1 MSIPTQMSLAGFIVS
16 ISDLHTTGSGSPH
29 VRARVGV
36 EQWRHEATDTLI
48 KLDPTYHDV
57 VAYDHAASVLSTRF
71 RPGDFFI
78 ASGYI
83 HEYEI
88 DQPGGSLI
96 KEEFVARKIGHN
108 ANHTPYVVQRRPPH
122 RPPAARTAVHQQP
135 AVGM

>member
-16 ISDLHTTGSGSPH
+16 ISDLHTTGSGSPQ

-36 EQWRHEATDTLI
+36 EQWRHEASAIFTP
-48 KLDPTYHDV
+48 LDPTYHDV

-83 HEYEI
+83 HEYEL

-108 ANHTPYVVQRRPPH
+108 ANHTAYVVQRRPPH
-122 RPPAARTAVHQQP
+122 RAKVSVATHQQS

>member
-16 ISDLHTTGSGSPH
+16 ISDLERTTGGSDR
-29 VRARVGV
+29 VRLRVGV
-36 EQWRHEATDTLI
+36 EQWRHEADSTFT

-57 VAYDHAASVLSTRF
+57 VAYDTAASVIQKRF
-71 RPGDFFI
+71 RPGDFFV

-88 DQPGGSLI
+88 DQRGGSLI
-96 KEEFVARKIGHN
+96 REEFVARRIGHN
-108 ANHTPYVVQRRPPH
+108 ANQTTYVVQRHPQHVPTSRQ
-122 RPPAARTAVHQQP
+122 AAAQHQP

>member
-36 EQWRHEATDTLI
+36 EQRRHEADGTFT

-57 VAYDHAASVLSTRF
+57 VAYDHAANILSKRF

-78 ASGYI
+78 ASGYV

-88 DQPGGSLI
+88 DQPGGTLI

-108 ANHTPYVVQRRPPH
+108 ANHTPYLVQRRPPH
-122 RPPAARTAVHQQP
+122 RTHAPAATHQQSS
-135 AVGM
+135 VGM

>member
-16 ISDLHTTGSGSPH
+16 ISELHTTGSGSPQ

-36 EQWRHEATDTLI
+36 EQWRHEANDTFTQLS
-48 KLDPTYHDV
+48 PTYHDV
-57 VAYDHAASVLSTRF
+57 VAYDHAASILSTRF

-96 KEEFVARKIGHN
+96 KEEFVARRIGHN

-122 RPPAARTAVHQQP
+122 RTHIAAATQQQS

>member
-16 ISDLHTTGSGSPH
+16 ISDLERTTSGSDR
-29 VRARVGV
+29 VRLRVGV
-36 EQWRHEATDTLI
+36 EQWRHEADGAFT

-57 VAYDHAASVLSTRF
+57 VAYDTAASVIQKRF
-71 RPGDFFI
+71 RPGDFFV

-88 DQPGGSLI
+88 DQRGGSLI
-96 KEEFVARKIGHN
+96 REEFVARKIGHN
-108 ANHTPYVVQRRPPH
+108 ANQTTYIVQRHPQHDPTSRQ
-122 RPPAARTAVHQQP
+122 AAAQHQP

>member
-16 ISDLHTTGSGSPH
+16 ISDLHTTGSGSPQ

-36 EQWRHEATDTLI
+36 EPWRPEASDIFTP
-48 KLDPTYHDV
+48 LDPTYHDV
-57 VAYDHAASVLSTRF
+57 VAYDHAASALSTRF

-83 HEYEI
+83 HEYEL

-96 KEEFVARKIGHN
+96 KEEFVARKIGHS
-108 ANHTPYVVQRRPPH
+108 ANHTAYVVQRRQPH
-122 RPPAARTAVHQQP
+122 RTNGAAATLRHD

>member
-1 MSIPTQMSLAGFIVS
+1 MSMPTQMSLAGFIVS
-16 ISDLHTTGSGSPH
+16 ISDLHTTGSGSPQ

-36 EQWRHEATDTLI
+36 EQWRHEATDTFI

-57 VAYDHAASVLSTRF
+57 VAYDHAASILSKRF
-71 RPGDFFI
+71 KPGDFFI

-108 ANHTPYVVQRRPPH
+108 ANHTPYVVQRLPLRSSTV
-122 RPPAARTAVHQQP
+122 RTAVHQQP